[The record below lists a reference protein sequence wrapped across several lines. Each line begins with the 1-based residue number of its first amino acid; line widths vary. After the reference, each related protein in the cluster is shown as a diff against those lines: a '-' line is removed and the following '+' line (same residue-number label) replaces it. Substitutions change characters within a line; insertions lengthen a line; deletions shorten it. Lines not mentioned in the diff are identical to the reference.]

1 MAMNGLQRSLGP
13 DGGMLQAIA
22 ACIAGWLA
30 AGVMQSDLALVRQ
43 ALGILFNF

>member
-1 MAMNGLQRSLGP
+1 MGMDGLQRSLGP

-30 AGVMQSDLALVRQ
+30 AGVLRADLELLRQ

>member
-1 MAMNGLQRSLGP
+1 MQHGLGP
-13 DGGMLQAIA
+13 DDNMLQAIG

-30 AGVMQSDLALVRQ
+30 AGALRAELEMVWQ